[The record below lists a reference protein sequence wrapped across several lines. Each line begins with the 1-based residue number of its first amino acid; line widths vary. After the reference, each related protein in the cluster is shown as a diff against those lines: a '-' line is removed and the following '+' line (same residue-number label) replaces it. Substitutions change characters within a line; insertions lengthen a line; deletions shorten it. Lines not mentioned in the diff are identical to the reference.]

1 MQQLFVMYKHL
12 WKQSISQ
19 MTKQH
24 FHHHHIVAVA
34 LSVQPLVD
42 IFVIHHL
49 HLYNLVSA
57 SVNVEE
63 AVKSP

>member
-1 MQQLFVMYKHL
+1 
-12 WKQSISQ
+12 
-19 MTKQH
+19 MTKLD

-42 IFVIHHL
+42 MFIIYHL
-49 HLYNLVSA
+49 HFYNLVSA
-57 SVNVEE
+57 SVDVEE

>member
-1 MQQLFVMYKHL
+1 MYKHL

-19 MTKQH
+19 VTKLD

-42 IFVIHHL
+42 MFIIYHL
-49 HLYNLVSA
+49 HFYNLVSA
-57 SVNVEE
+57 SVDVEE